1 MQSKENREK
10 SAQKRFG
17 NETKKIIYKIRDLN
31 ANR

>member
-17 NETKKIIYKIRDLN
+17 NEKIIYKIRDLN